1 MSFSNQLIDQYKNK
15 FGIATDAEAAELIP
29 EMNKGNLSKIRK
41 GIEGRNLNEAQALWI
56 AQHCALDCAQ
66 VLVQL
71 AAEKS
76 KSETA
81 KAVWHDLAKKLKAM
95 AVTAAIAL
103 ILILSTGSGLNQPQT
118 RKNNIP

>member
-1 MSFSNQLIDQYKNK
+1 MSFSENLIDLFKEK
-15 FGIATDAEAAELIP
+15 KGLSTDKDAGEAIP
-29 EMNKGNLSKIRK
+29 KMGKQNLYAVRK
-41 GIEGRNLNEAQALWI
+41 GKINLTEEQALWI